1 MKEIRIF
8 NTGNICGRSIEIIVR
23 KTICIDGIVEKNVW
37 KNCTEKCVPY
47 DDQQTGKLNI
57 C

>member
-8 NTGNICGRSIEIIVR
+8 NISNICGRSIEIIVR